1 MKIDRKS
8 SGPVLLN
15 FGGAKKVVSDMNP
28 EELEAARQSIL
39 RRAKE
44 KAFFKGL
51 PIYYSQNGQ
60 VLAEYADGRIEM
72 VKK

>member
-1 MKIDRKS
+1 MDKKAPA
-8 SGPVLLN
+8 PVLLN
-15 FGGAKKVVSDMNP
+15 FGGAKKVVSDMSP
-28 EELEAARQSIL
+28 EELETARQSIL
-39 RRAKE
+39 RRARE

-60 VLAEYADGRIEM
+60 VMAEYADGRIEV